1 VQTSDTDR
9 VREYARREYVE
20 PARRR
25 GEWMVRI
32 VAGDVHKA
40 LGLHNRVPLV
50 CNALASREFLKENRL
65 RIESRVGPPSLLSTT
80 VTFTYLIEDKEPA
93 RSASSA
99 FYALR
104 SIAKDVFGELGGS
117 EAFIRSE
124 RDQFQ

>member
-1 VQTSDTDR
+1 
-9 VREYARREYVE
+9 
-20 PARRR
+20 
-25 GEWMVRI
+25 MVRI

-93 RSASSA
+93 RSTSSA

-104 SIAKDVFGELGGS
+104 GIAKDVFGELGGS